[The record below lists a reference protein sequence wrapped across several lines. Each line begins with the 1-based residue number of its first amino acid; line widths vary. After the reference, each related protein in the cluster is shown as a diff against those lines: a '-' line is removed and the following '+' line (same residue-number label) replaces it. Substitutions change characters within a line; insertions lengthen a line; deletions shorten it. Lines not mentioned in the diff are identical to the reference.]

1 MTTLQHFDERDFIDA
16 LSYIGLL
23 PE

>member
-1 MTTLQHFDERDFIDA
+1 MKNMKAFKERDYIDT